1 MVDYIGFGGCTEPL
15 HSDRT
20 ELARNGIR
28 GGLRS
33 QCDPTISLQWVDG
46 RPALPPLFYIWRAV
60 RSWIAIGFPDC
71 TEIVVGFC
79 ITLGLGSCVHGGSV
93 HAFPVLP

>member
-1 MVDYIGFGGCTEPL
+1 MDSGVALNLCIQIGRNWREM
-15 HSDRT
+15 
-20 ELARNGIR
+20 ELGED
-28 GGLRS
+28 
-33 QCDPTISLQWVDG
+33 CDPTISLQWVDG